1 MASEESNLHVI
12 TRKTCIRK
20 KEEGRK
26 AAKTPTVVSSQI
38 SLEAEKHTLLSCTAR
53 TGSSESRPRTK
64 RGLCAITIIKRAMA
78 PSTGG
83 DKEFEISLEN

>member
-1 MASEESNLHVI
+1 MH
-12 TRKTCIRK
+12 
-20 KEEGRK
+20 KEEGRKKKGRKEGRRK

-64 RGLCAITIIKRAMA
+64 L
-78 PSTGG
+78 
-83 DKEFEISLEN
+83 